1 MYHHV
6 EGEARG
12 SDGNSCC
19 PTLRNSFSSLLFFSW
34 GMYGPKA
41 KKKKETTFITLLVA
55 TITSHHFNHFHL
67 ILVKTVFFS
76 VTWWF
81 TCYSVRCLE
90 CLNIRSLPA
99 IFLPFNI
106 SVLYIFTRT
115 HTHGLSFFTDV
126 CHTTWWAATHIFPPP
141 LHGPRIFKVIS
152 PSFRLIIIY
161 WFLMVALL
169 CMARYDESQQ
179 NVEPFSSWCISF
191 PSS

>member
-1 MYHHV
+1 MATAVAQPSVTLFRRFYSFR
-6 EGEARG
+6 GECM
-12 SDGNSCC
+12 D
-19 PTLRNSFSSLLFFSW
+19 L
-34 GMYGPKA
+34 KQ
-41 KKKKETTFITLLVA
+41 KKKRNNFHH
-55 TITSHHFNHFHL
+55 TSCRDDHVTSFQSFPSN
-67 ILVKTVFFS
+67 TCQNRFFS

-99 IFLPFNI
+99 ILLPFNI